1 MNRPDSG
8 ERTSAPDTR
17 TLMKPALLGA
27 ASVVAIGLALGT
39 FATLDYKDKVE
50 SRELD
55 FARLTQ
61 AKQRLAQ
68 LSRDVREATQALP
81 RYEALRDQGIFSPLE
96 KAREIDRF
104 EFLAGL
110 RPAGVKSFSL
120 GAIEQ
125 LPAPSDLP
133 LTRLDLGRHDL
144 TFDATPRHE
153 IHLLGFLDDL
163 RRSLQGLALIRACSL
178 QRSMLMNR
186 AGDDDKDSS
195 GSARINL
202 HAQCSIDWYLFSE
215 RETPD
220 ESLLAAP
227 EPEDI

>member
-1 MNRPDSG
+1 MNRPETG
-8 ERTSAPDTR
+8 ERTPAPDTK

-39 FATLDYKDKVE
+39 FATLDYQDKVE

-81 RYEALRDQGIFSPLE
+81 RYEALRQQGIFSPLE

-120 GAIEQ
+120 GAIEP

-133 LTRLDLGRHDL
+133 LTRLDFGRHEL
-144 TFDATPRHE
+144 TFDAMPRHE

-163 RRSLQGLALIRACSL
+163 RRSLQGLALVRACSL

-186 AGDDDKDSS
+186 AGDDDQDPS

-202 HAQCSIDWYLFSE
+202 HAQCSVDWYLFSE
-215 RETPD
+215 REAPD
-220 ESLLAAP
+220 ESLLAP